1 LPGHRSITIVKDFSG
16 NTAMT
21 KLLRIALTLLVL
33 VTALTG
39 PALAAIP
46 GLHRRQP
53 PPDPQAGPKQHQS
66 LIHHHK
72 DPYAPRKPP
81 HPHKM
86 PKPPLPKHGLHKK

>member
-1 LPGHRSITIVKDFSG
+1 MVERFSG
-16 NTAMT
+16 KNAM
-21 KLLRIALTLLVL
+21 KKFLRIALTLLVL

-39 PALAAIP
+39 PALSAIP

-72 DPYAPRKPP
+72 DPYAPRKPTP
-81 HPHKM
+81 KHKM